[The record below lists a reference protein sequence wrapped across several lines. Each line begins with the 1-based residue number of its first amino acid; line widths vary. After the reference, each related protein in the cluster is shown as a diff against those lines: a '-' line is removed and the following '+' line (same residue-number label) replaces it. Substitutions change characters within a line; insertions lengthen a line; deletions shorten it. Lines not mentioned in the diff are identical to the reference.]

1 MTALTTFSP
10 ETLETL
16 RRRRYAGESV
26 KAMAGE
32 LGVTWQKLDKAIR
45 NGFST
50 KDRLRADRKT
60 IPAVECAQDAVMAI
74 LQVAPGTGALTEKY
88 RPRTLDALWGQ
99 VGVVRALR
107 AFLAAPFPTAFV
119 FEGETG
125 TGKTSA
131 AIALAAELGCDL
143 AQKPPEFGGLHV
155 IASGEQTADTI
166 RDIHNL
172 MWRSP
177 FSGSGWKV
185 LIVNEADRMSVAAE
199 TIWLDRLESLP
210 PKTVIIFTTNFP
222 EKLSQRF
229 RDRCTRLAF
238 ESDADRLSDTARNLV
253 KAIWQRETGKAP
265 KPDAVAGVVE
275 RATEDGKISLRR
287 VVQVLS
293 PMLLSEKAAKG
304 GAQ

>member
-1 MTALTTFSP
+1 MIALTTDV
-10 ETLETL
+10 LETL
-16 RRRRYAGESV
+16 RERRSAGESV

-45 NGFST
+45 NGLC
-50 KDRLRADRKT
+50 RQADRKT
-60 IPAVECAQDAVMAI
+60 IPADECAQDAVTAI
-74 LQVAPGTGALTEKY
+74 LQAVPGTGPLTEKY
-88 RPRTLDALWGQ
+88 RPRKLDGLWGQ
-99 VGVVRALR
+99 VEVVRALR
-107 AFLAAPFPTAFV
+107 AFMAEPFPTAFV

-143 AQKPPEFGGLHV
+143 SQNPPEFGGLHV

-166 RDIHNL
+166 RDIHNQ
-172 MWRSP
+172 MWRCP

-238 ESDADRLSDTARNLV
+238 ESDAQKLSDAARNLV
-253 KAIWQRETGKAP
+253 KAIWQQETGKAP
-265 KPDAVAGVVE
+265 AFKTVAGIVE

-293 PMLLSEKAAKG
+293 PMVLTAKG
-304 GAQ
+304 GGQ

>member
-1 MTALTTFSP
+1 MTALTTDV
-10 ETLETL
+10 LESFRQ
-16 RRRRYAGESV
+16 RRSAGESV

-45 NGFST
+45 NGI
-50 KDRLRADRKT
+50 RRRADRKT
-60 IPAVECAQDAVMAI
+60 IPADECAPDAVTAI
-74 LQVAPGTGALTEKY
+74 LQAASGPGPLTEKY
-88 RPRTLDALWGQ
+88 RPRTLDGLWGQ
-99 VGVVRALR
+99 VEVVRALR
-107 AFLAAPFPTAFV
+107 AFLAERFPTAFV

-131 AIALAAELGCDL
+131 AIALAAELGCDI

-166 RDIHNL
+166 RDIHNQ
-172 MWRSP
+172 MWRCP

-185 LIVNEADRMSVAAE
+185 LIVNEADRMSTAAE
-199 TIWLDRLESLP
+199 TIWLDRLEALP
-210 PKTVIIFTTNFP
+210 PKTVIVFTTNFP

-238 ESDADRLSDTARNLV
+238 ESDAGKLADAARCLV
-253 KAIWQRETGKAP
+253 QAIWRRETGKAP
-265 KPDAVAGVVE
+265 APKAVAGIVE

-287 VVQVLS
+287 VVQVLA
-293 PMLLSEKAAKG
+293 PMVLAAKDSPRRSEAETG
-304 GAQ
+304 GGQ